1 MRLSGL
7 RRTSGLRRSSG
18 LVRVLL
24 VAAAVGL
31 WQQGLWSAQAQDTK
45 PAAPP
50 APAAAAP
57 SAAPSSQAGVP
68 AGEETTMD
76 EQTIIYVSDSASWD
90 SAFPTIVDSL
100 KKVYAYLDKEKIT
113 PSGPPMTIYT
123 STDDKGFEFDAA
135 VPVAAAPG
143 SPPSGDIKVG
153 KAPSGKALKYAH
165 RGSYDEMDST
175 YEAITNQLDDKGLE
189 AKDVFVEVYRTDP
202 RNTPAEKLQI
212 EVYVPIK

>member
-1 MRLSGL
+1 MRPSD
-7 RRTSGLRRSSG
+7 
-18 LVRVLL
+18 LVRVLIAI
-24 VAAAVGL
+24 AAFSL
-31 WQQGLWSAQAQDTK
+31 WLPGLWSARAQDAKPATPPASA
-45 PAAPP
+45 PAAP
-50 APAAAAP
+50 PAAAAP
-57 SAAPSSQAGVP
+57 SAAPSSAQPGAL

-76 EQTIIYVSDSASWD
+76 EQTILFVSGAASWD

-100 KKVYAYLDKEKIT
+100 KKVYDFLEKEKIT

-135 VPVAAAPG
+135 VPVAAAP
-143 SPPSGDIKVG
+143 SNPPSGDIKVG
-153 KAPSGKALKYAH
+153 KSPSGKVLKYAH

-202 RNTPAEKLQI
+202 RSTPADKLEI